1 MFLKLKDGRLVNT
14 DKISLVEPFT
24 AAVAAKRIYGSY
36 RDGLREESTQK
47 YLDDHTRY
55 NARLL
60 MKEVEYRDN
69 VPMDEGRVLIEE
81 TPAEFQGKAINLQVT
96 TAATIHEAREDL
108 AELVARQLGPDYDGP
123 G

>member
-14 DKISLVEPFT
+14 NKISLVEPFT
-24 AAVAAKRIYGSY
+24 AAVAAERIYGGY
-36 RDGLREESTQK
+36 RDGLREECTQN

-60 MKEVEYRDN
+60 MQDVEYRNN

-81 TPAEFQGKAINLQVT
+81 TPAEFQAKAINLQVT
-96 TAATIHEAREDL
+96 TAATIQEAREDL
-108 AELVARQLGPDYDGP
+108 VELVARQLGPNYDGP